1 MAIVVAIVALLLGGA
16 VAVLPLL
23 VDSAAVRRVVEREIS
38 ARVGGKVRYDSIG
51 LRLFPLPRAK
61 IRGVTV
67 HSPDALTGRAA
78 VIDVEL
84 SLASLLGG
92 SVRPT
97 AVRVEQPVLEVRIAP
112 GGGADDPFAAYRETL
127 GPIVET
133 LAREAPGMSV
143 TIVDG
148 QVAVLRDSRRVVAL
162 SKLAAQADVAAD
174 AIDVRVSGAAD
185 RWQAAEGRLRIVPG
199 SLAGSATLQVKGLQA
214 RGLLEAMGT
223 DGALAVHPGA
233 VDARLEAQADG
244 LGALRAALDASS
256 PELVLE
262 RGARQL
268 AVGTVRVAAEVAR
281 DPKTLMVSLRRLE
294 LGDVVPGATGTLR
307 ANADGTAP
315 ALTLELSALDLVRL
329 RESALLLAGDVEGV
343 RAVADV
349 VRAGTLR
356 SVTIV
361 GAASTFAALAGAI
374 RPTAVRVEQPV
385 FEVRLGPGGGPGK
398 PFAAYREA
406 LGPIVETLVRVAP
419 GLSVTIVDG
428 RLAVLRDRRPVVALS
443 KLAAQADVAAAA
455 IAVRVSGAA
464 DRWRAAEG
472 RLRIVPGSLAGS
484 ATLQVKGLQA
494 RGLLEA
500 MGTDGALAV
509 HPGAVDA
516 RLEAE
521 TDGYGAGRATISA
534 SSPQLVVAR
543 GPRRLELGAARVAAD
558 VTRDPKTL
566 TVSLRRLELGD
577 LLPGATGTL
586 RAHADGTAP
595 ALELAVATLDLA
607 RLRAGALVLGDDA
620 EGVRAVAAIVRAG
633 TLRSLRITGAGGT
646 FAALTE
652 SRTIRAEGG
661 LDGGAVDLPD
671 LGIAVRDGRG
681 PLVFAN
687 GALRG
692 SELSGKIGTSSFRDG
707 ALALE
712 LVPAVSLQSMRA
724 TVDADLTEALA
735 IARRSLDPAGAAALA
750 DIEALQGRG
759 AGSIAFERRGRQP
772 SYGVELTSV
781 RATGRYRGVPFPL
794 AVSSGEVRY
803 APDALRVRGLSATV
817 GRSRLTGAAADLARD
832 AQGTVGAASGE
843 AVLELD
849 ELYPWLA
856 SLDRLRPALK
866 DVSGV
871 TGTAALRLARASG
884 PLARPA
890 ALDFEATVRP
900 HEVRAVLP
908 ALPAPLTL
916 AGGEARVTPSALR
929 LDRVGATLLDA
940 RVTVSGSV
948 EDYAS
953 PDRRLALTLAAG
965 EAGGEAFDWLRKRW
979 QIDPAALP
987 RPPVALDAGRLHW
1000 SAAESSER
1008 SAQGTLRL
1016 SGDAR
1021 AEIDLTWG
1029 PETFHLRRFALKD
1042 ADSDATGSLRWAPS
1056 RAFLAFAG
1064 RIDHRSLVRIMA
1076 RPPEALTSLQGNLRA
1091 QIDLAEPRHS
1101 MAAGTLAGEG
1111 LDVLDRW
1118 GMPVSI
1124 ERVRVDASGD
1134 AMTIRDG
1141 IVKLAGQRAAVDGRI
1156 AMRPETFAV
1165 DLRLTADRIDADQL
1179 LRALPRRTS
1188 KGGGWSLPMEGRV
1201 AVTAKS
1207 IAFAERIVESIA
1219 GTVRLAP
1226 NRAVV
1231 ELSEA
1236 NLCGVAVPF
1245 TATLTPDAATISGR
1259 VVARGAPLDTVL
1271 PCFLRSRDLVMTG
1284 RLDVDA
1290 EFSAVGPPAE
1300 LAQRLSGAF
1309 RGRARAGNI
1318 QHERL
1323 GPRILALEHVAA
1335 RVEAD
1340 QAARA
1345 AARGFDYSEIAV
1357 VGTLDARRA
1366 RLERFTLD
1374 ARMLGLGVTGEV
1386 DLADGQLALRGVVAP
1401 FGRAT
1406 AALRRVPVLGRLF
1419 GARIVGVPFSVHGDW
1434 HDPRVIPLRPEAIA
1448 GTFLDLLSRALNAPI
1463 ELLNPRRPFRERTP

>member
-1 MAIVVAIVALLLGGA
+1 M
-16 VAVLPLL
+16 
-23 VDSAAVRRVVEREIS
+23 
-38 ARVGGKVRYDSIG
+38 
-51 LRLFPLPRAK
+51 
-61 IRGVTV
+61 
-67 HSPDALTGRAA
+67 
-78 VIDVEL
+78 
-84 SLASLLGG
+84 
-92 SVRPT
+92 
-97 AVRVEQPVLEVRIAP
+97 
-112 GGGADDPFAAYRETL
+112 
-127 GPIVET
+127 
-133 LAREAPGMSV
+133 
-143 TIVDG
+143 
-148 QVAVLRDSRRVVAL
+148 
-162 SKLAAQADVAAD
+162 
-174 AIDVRVSGAAD
+174 
-185 RWQAAEGRLRIVPG
+185 
-199 SLAGSATLQVKGLQA
+199 
-214 RGLLEAMGT
+214 
-223 DGALAVHPGA
+223 
-233 VDARLEAQADG
+233 
-244 LGALRAALDASS
+244 
-256 PELVLE
+256 
-262 RGARQL
+262 
-268 AVGTVRVAAEVAR
+268 
-281 DPKTLMVSLRRLE
+281 
-294 LGDVVPGATGTLR
+294 
-307 ANADGTAP
+307 
-315 ALTLELSALDLVRL
+315 
-329 RESALLLAGDVEGV
+329 
-343 RAVADV
+343 
-349 VRAGTLR
+349 
-356 SVTIV
+356 
-361 GAASTFAALAGAI
+361 
-374 RPTAVRVEQPV
+374 
-385 FEVRLGPGGGPGK
+385 
-398 PFAAYREA
+398 
-406 LGPIVETLVRVAP
+406 
-419 GLSVTIVDG
+419 
-428 RLAVLRDRRPVVALS
+428 
-443 KLAAQADVAAAA
+443 
-455 IAVRVSGAA
+455 
-464 DRWRAAEG
+464 
-472 RLRIVPGSLAGS
+472 
-484 ATLQVKGLQA
+484 
-494 RGLLEA
+494 
-500 MGTDGALAV
+500 
-509 HPGAVDA
+509 
-516 RLEAE
+516 
-521 TDGYGAGRATISA
+521 
-534 SSPQLVVAR
+534 
-543 GPRRLELGAARVAAD
+543 
-558 VTRDPKTL
+558 
-566 TVSLRRLELGD
+566 
-577 LLPGATGTL
+577 
-586 RAHADGTAP
+586 
-595 ALELAVATLDLA
+595 ATLDLA

-633 TLRSLRITGAGGT
+633 TLRSLKITGAGGT
-646 FAALTE
+646 FAALTQ
-652 SRTIRAEGG
+652 SRSIRAEGG
-661 LDGGAVDLPD
+661 LDGGAVDLPA

-681 PLVFAN
+681 PLVLAN

-750 DIEALQGRG
+750 DIEALQGRA

-794 AVSSGEVRY
+794 EVSSGGKGH
-803 APDALRVRGLSATV
+803 APDALRVWGLPATV

-849 ELYPWLA
+849 ELYPWFRLA
-856 SLDRLRPALK
+856 RSPATGLEGRERRDRHGA
-866 DVSGV
+866 
-871 TGTAALRLARASG
+871 AALRLERASG

-929 LDRVGATLLDA
+929 LDGVGATLLDA

-965 EAGGEAFDWLRKRW
+965 AAGGEAFDWLRKRW

-1008 SAQGTLRL
+1008 SAQGAFRL

-1029 PETFHLRRFALKD
+1029 PETFHLRQFALKD
-1042 ADSDATGSLRWAPS
+1042 ADSDATGSLRWSPS

-1091 QIDLAEPRHS
+1091 EIDLAEPRHS

-1111 LDVLDRW
+1111 LDVLHRW

-1165 DLRLTADRIDADQL
+1165 DLHLTADRIDADEL

-1236 NLCGVAVPF
+1236 KLCGVAVPF

-1271 PCFLRSRDLVMTG
+1271 PCFLRSPDLVMTG

-1300 LAQRLSGAF
+1300 LAQRLSVAF
-1309 RGRARAGNI
+1309 RGRAPAGNI

-1323 GPRILALEHVAA
+1323 GPGFSRSRTSPRGWRPIRPRERQPRASTTA
-1335 RVEAD
+1335 RSPSSGRSTTPRP
-1340 QAARA
+1340 AR
-1345 AARGFDYSEIAV
+1345 
-1357 VGTLDARRA
+1357 
-1366 RLERFTLD
+1366 RFTLD

-1386 DLADGQLALRGVVAP
+1386 DLADGELALRGVVAP

-1434 HDPRVIPLRPEAIA
+1434 HDPRVIPLRPAAIA
-1448 GTFLDLLSRALNAPI
+1448 GTFLDLLSRALDAPI
-1463 ELLNPRRPFRERTP
+1463 QLLTRAVPSGSARRERREALRTGRARRLHPPGPQRHRAATGAQEPRKWSPRRTLQRSGGG